1 VMSAVRARCCEILA
15 GTIGGEDAAGEG
27 FLLGMCSL
35 LDAIMGRSMSEVLLD
50 LPIDAETQ
58 AALRGQDN
66 WKRRV
71 LDCVVAYERGDW
83 DKALDLASR
92 TAIERT
98 LLPVAHTEAL
108 RWSRQLQE
116 I

>member
-1 VMSAVRARCCEILA
+1 MSAVRARCCETLA

-35 LDAIMGRSMSEVLLD
+35 LDAILGRSMSEVLID
-50 LPIDAETQ
+50 LPLEPETQ

-71 LDCVVAYERGDW
+71 LDCVIAYERGDW
-83 DKALDLASR
+83 DRALDLAAK

-98 LLPVAHTEAL
+98 QLPVAHAEAL

-116 I
+116 G